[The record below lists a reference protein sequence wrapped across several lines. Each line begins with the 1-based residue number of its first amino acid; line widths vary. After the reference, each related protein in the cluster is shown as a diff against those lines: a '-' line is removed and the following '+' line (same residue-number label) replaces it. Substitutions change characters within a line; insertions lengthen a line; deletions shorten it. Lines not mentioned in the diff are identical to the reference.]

1 MAYLSLGLELLGRIA
16 RLMFAYLCARLP
28 PCDHVRAFPPSR
40 RVLLARKFGCARMR
54 RRCVLLLACIA
65 AVPACCMRLRATH
78 PRMRAGAGVTTR
90 TPIVE
95 YKQVTIAS
103 PSEGPPAQEIT
114 VVSTY
119 MRRMRQ

>member
-1 MAYLSLGLELLGRIA
+1 MRKVTLAH
-16 RLMFAYLCARLP
+16 
-28 PCDHVRAFPPSR
+28 HVGAFPLPS
-40 RVLLARKFGCARMR
+40 VLLARKFGCVRMR
-54 RRCVLLLACIA
+54 RRCVLLACIA

-78 PRMRAGAGVTTR
+78 PRMSAGAGVTTR

-119 MRRMRQ
+119 MLGMRQ

>member
-1 MAYLSLGLELLGRIA
+1 M
-16 RLMFAYLCARLP
+16 
-28 PCDHVRAFPPSR
+28 
-40 RVLLARKFGCARMR
+40 
-54 RRCVLLLACIA
+54 LLLACIA
-65 AVPACCMRLRATH
+65 AVPACCMRLRTTH
-78 PRMRAGAGVTTR
+78 PRMSAGAGVTTR

-119 MRRMRQ
+119 MRRMHQ

>member
-1 MAYLSLGLELLGRIA
+1 MADLSALTLSPQLLD
-16 RLMFAYLCARLP
+16 LQP
-28 PCDHVRAFPPSR
+28 E
-40 RVLLARKFGCARMR
+40 
-54 RRCVLLLACIA
+54 LLACIA

-78 PRMRAGAGVTTR
+78 PRMSAGAGVTTR

-119 MRRMRQ
+119 MCRMHQ

>member
-1 MAYLSLGLELLGRIA
+1 M
-16 RLMFAYLCARLP
+16 
-28 PCDHVRAFPPSR
+28 
-40 RVLLARKFGCARMR
+40 ARKFVAPRMR
-54 RRCVLLLACIA
+54 RTFALLACVA
-65 AVPACCMRLRATH
+65 AVPACCMRLQTTH
-78 PRMRAGAGVTTR
+78 PRMSAGAGVTAR

>member
-1 MAYLSLGLELLGRIA
+1 MVAKVTLAVMCLL
-16 RLMFAYLCARLP
+16 LP
-28 PCDHVRAFPPSR
+28 LRR
-40 RVLLARKFGCARMR
+40 RVFLAASLARMR
-54 RRCVLLLACIA
+54 SLALLACVA
-65 AVPACCMRLRATH
+65 AVPACCMRLQTTH
-78 PRMRAGAGVTTR
+78 PRMSAGAGVTAR